1 MLSVRRTIIHGVP
14 VRSPVQYAGAGAV
27 CVYKSGRAGTAPG
40 TALQC
45 LTHTHPP
52 TTYPYLLA
60 PATSCVTPIHAK
72 VFEISFFVRHRKTP
86 FDAKSFPANIGG
98 RIASN
103 SINDSILL
111 NTYCC
116 HMNFWLLLFLSSD
129 IWNNMLTSPKTGIP
143 RHFCIKCCAGLEQ
156 AVSGTGHGTRG
167 GLARHHRRSFG
178 GFGTDRLGTR

>member
-1 MLSVRRTIIHGVP
+1 MPAPWCIQEWAGRYGTRHGAAM
-14 VRSPVQYAGAGAV
+14 S
-27 CVYKSGRAGTAPG
+27 
-40 TALQC
+40 
-45 LTHTHPP
+45 HTHPP
-52 TTYPYLLA
+52 THNLPLLA
-60 PATSCVTPIHAK
+60 CSSYKLCHSYTCKGFRNKFLCQAEMTA
-72 VFEISFFVRHRKTP
+72 

-116 HMNFWLLLFLSSD
+116 HMNFWLLLFPSSD

-143 RHFCIKCCAGLEQ
+143 RYFCIKCCAGLEQ

>member
-1 MLSVRRTIIHGVP
+1 MPVLVPWCVQEWAGRYGTRHGAAM
-14 VRSPVQYAGAGAV
+14 S
-27 CVYKSGRAGTAPG
+27 
-40 TALQC
+40 
-45 LTHTHPP
+45 HTHPP
-52 TTYPYLLA
+52 TTCPYLLA